1 MKKTMKE
8 IRNSQAMKKFIHN
21 KKAMLGL
28 AIVTILVLA
37 VVFIPLFA
45 DLDPYT
51 TDRAAGFNK
60 PPSDAHILGTDDVGR
75 DLFARLLYGGRISL
89 FVGITSTIISVLIG
103 IPLGLIAG
111 YFRGT
116 AESIIMRTADAFM
129 SFPSMVLI
137 LVLVAVFGPSILT
150 VTVVIGVLGWTAI
163 AKLIYGNVLSIRER
177 EYIQAARAVGVS
189 TKKILFSE
197 VLPNA
202 IPPVW
207 ANISFRV
214 AGAILT
220 ESSLSFLGMGV
231 QTPQASWGNIIFAAQ
246 NLLVLIGGVHIKQ
259 EHAALFH
266 KKARIGNGGIQI
278 RDVVEG
284 IKGRYRCPDGAVKI
298 QLEQILPEQQQ
309 TAGKPQL
316 LSLIPHH
323 AEHLF
328 RLVDADH
335 IIARLGEHQGQFAG
349 ATAKVGKDA
358 VMDAVSVQ
366 LFADMGIENVVVGLA
381 VELIVKIRKLVVGH
395 GVTLPLRYTR
405 PRQRR

>member
-1 MKKTMKE
+1 MTKTMNE
-8 IRNSQAMKKFIHN
+8 IWNSQAMKKFIHN

-246 NLLVLIGGVHIKQ
+246 NLLVLT
-259 EHAALFH
+259 
-266 KKARIGNGGIQI
+266 ARPWVWLPPGI
-278 RDVVEG
+278 
-284 IKGRYRCPDGAVKI
+284 C
-298 QLEQILPEQQQ
+298 
-309 TAGKPQL
+309 
-316 LSLIPHH
+316 
-323 AEHLF
+323 
-328 RLVDADH
+328 
-335 IIARLGEHQGQFAG
+335 II
-349 ATAKVGKDA
+349 
-358 VMDAVSVQ
+358 
-366 LFADMGIENVVVGLA
+366 
-381 VELIVKIRKLVVGH
+381 LVVIGFNFIGE
-395 GVTLPLRYTR
+395 GVRDALDPKTKE
-405 PRQRR
+405 

>member
-1 MKKTMKE
+1 MKTMFQ
-8 IRNSQAMKKFIHN
+8 SQAMKKFLHN
-21 KKAMLGL
+21 KKAMVGL
-28 AIVTILVLA
+28 FIVLFLVLA
-37 VVFIPLFA
+37 VLLIPVFMN
-45 DLDPYT
+45 LDPYT

-60 PPSDAHILGTDDVGR
+60 PPSEAHILGTDDVGR

-89 FVGITSTIISVLIG
+89 FVGIASTIISVLIG

-111 YFRGT
+111 YYRGV

-177 EYIQAARAVGVS
+177 EYIQATRAVGMKNIPV
-189 TKKILFSE
+189 LFSE

-231 QTPQASWGNIIFAAQ
+231 QTPQASWGNIIYAAQ
-246 NLLVLIGGVHIKQ
+246 NLLVLT
-259 EHAALFH
+259 
-266 KKARIGNGGIQI
+266 ARPWVWLPPGICI
-278 RDVVEG
+278 
-284 IKGRYRCPDGAVKI
+284 
-298 QLEQILPEQQQ
+298 IL
-309 TAGKPQL
+309 
-316 LSLIPHH
+316 
-323 AEHLF
+323 
-328 RLVDADH
+328 
-335 IIARLGEHQGQFAG
+335 
-349 ATAKVGKDA
+349 
-358 VMDAVSVQ
+358 
-366 LFADMGIENVVVGLA
+366 VVVGFNFIG
-381 VELIVKIRKLVVGH
+381 E
-395 GVTLPLRYTR
+395 GVRDALDPKTK
-405 PRQRR
+405 

>member
-1 MKKTMKE
+1 MKRIMQ
-8 IRNSQAMKKFIHN
+8 SQAMKKFLHN

-28 AIVTILVLA
+28 FIVLFLMA
-37 VVFIPLFA
+37 VVVFLPLFM

-89 FVGITSTIISVLIG
+89 FVGITSTIISVLVG

-111 YFRGT
+111 YFRGA

-177 EYIQAARAVGVS
+177 EYIQATKAVGMK
-189 TKKILFSE
+189 TMPILFAE

-246 NLLVLIGGVHIKQ
+246 NLMVLT
-259 EHAALFH
+259 
-266 KKARIGNGGIQI
+266 ARPW
-278 RDVVEG
+278 VW
-284 IKGRYRCPDGAVKI
+284 
-298 QLEQILPEQQQ
+298 LPP
-309 TAGKPQL
+309 GL
-316 LSLIPHH
+316 C
-323 AEHLF
+323 
-328 RLVDADH
+328 
-335 IIARLGEHQGQFAG
+335 II
-349 ATAKVGKDA
+349 
-358 VMDAVSVQ
+358 
-366 LFADMGIENVVVGLA
+366 
-381 VELIVKIRKLVVGH
+381 LVVIGFNFIGE
-395 GVTLPLRYTR
+395 GVRDALDPKTK
-405 PRQRR
+405 

>member
-163 AKLIYGNVLSIRER
+163 AKLIYGNVLSIRGR

-246 NLLVLIGGVHIKQ
+246 NLLVLT
-259 EHAALFH
+259 
-266 KKARIGNGGIQI
+266 ARPWVWLPPGI
-278 RDVVEG
+278 
-284 IKGRYRCPDGAVKI
+284 C
-298 QLEQILPEQQQ
+298 
-309 TAGKPQL
+309 
-316 LSLIPHH
+316 
-323 AEHLF
+323 
-328 RLVDADH
+328 
-335 IIARLGEHQGQFAG
+335 II
-349 ATAKVGKDA
+349 
-358 VMDAVSVQ
+358 
-366 LFADMGIENVVVGLA
+366 
-381 VELIVKIRKLVVGH
+381 LVVIGFNFIGE
-395 GVTLPLRYTR
+395 GVRDALDPKTKE
-405 PRQRR
+405 

>member
-8 IRNSQAMKKFIHN
+8 IWNSQAMKKFIHN

-189 TKKILFSE
+189 TKNILFAE

-246 NLLVLIGGVHIKQ
+246 NLLVLT
-259 EHAALFH
+259 
-266 KKARIGNGGIQI
+266 ARPWVWLPPGI
-278 RDVVEG
+278 
-284 IKGRYRCPDGAVKI
+284 C
-298 QLEQILPEQQQ
+298 
-309 TAGKPQL
+309 
-316 LSLIPHH
+316 
-323 AEHLF
+323 
-328 RLVDADH
+328 
-335 IIARLGEHQGQFAG
+335 II
-349 ATAKVGKDA
+349 
-358 VMDAVSVQ
+358 
-366 LFADMGIENVVVGLA
+366 
-381 VELIVKIRKLVVGH
+381 LVVIGFNFIGE
-395 GVTLPLRYTR
+395 GVRDALDPKTKE
-405 PRQRR
+405 

>member
-8 IRNSQAMKKFIHN
+8 IWNSPAMKKFIHN

-246 NLLVLIGGVHIKQ
+246 NLLVLT
-259 EHAALFH
+259 
-266 KKARIGNGGIQI
+266 ARPWVWLPPGI
-278 RDVVEG
+278 
-284 IKGRYRCPDGAVKI
+284 C
-298 QLEQILPEQQQ
+298 
-309 TAGKPQL
+309 
-316 LSLIPHH
+316 
-323 AEHLF
+323 
-328 RLVDADH
+328 
-335 IIARLGEHQGQFAG
+335 II
-349 ATAKVGKDA
+349 
-358 VMDAVSVQ
+358 
-366 LFADMGIENVVVGLA
+366 
-381 VELIVKIRKLVVGH
+381 LVVIGFNFIGE
-395 GVTLPLRYTR
+395 GVRDALDPKTKE
-405 PRQRR
+405 

>member
-8 IRNSQAMKKFIHN
+8 IWNSQAMKKFIHN

-103 IPLGLIAG
+103 IPLVLIAG

-246 NLLVLIGGVHIKQ
+246 NLLVLT
-259 EHAALFH
+259 
-266 KKARIGNGGIQI
+266 ARPWVWLPPGI
-278 RDVVEG
+278 
-284 IKGRYRCPDGAVKI
+284 C
-298 QLEQILPEQQQ
+298 
-309 TAGKPQL
+309 
-316 LSLIPHH
+316 
-323 AEHLF
+323 
-328 RLVDADH
+328 
-335 IIARLGEHQGQFAG
+335 II
-349 ATAKVGKDA
+349 
-358 VMDAVSVQ
+358 
-366 LFADMGIENVVVGLA
+366 
-381 VELIVKIRKLVVGH
+381 LVVIGFNFIGE
-395 GVTLPLRYTR
+395 GVRDALDPKTKE
-405 PRQRR
+405 

>member
-8 IRNSQAMKKFIHN
+8 IWNSQALKKFIHN

-246 NLLVLIGGVHIKQ
+246 NLLVLT
-259 EHAALFH
+259 
-266 KKARIGNGGIQI
+266 ARPWVWLPPGI
-278 RDVVEG
+278 
-284 IKGRYRCPDGAVKI
+284 C
-298 QLEQILPEQQQ
+298 
-309 TAGKPQL
+309 
-316 LSLIPHH
+316 
-323 AEHLF
+323 
-328 RLVDADH
+328 
-335 IIARLGEHQGQFAG
+335 II
-349 ATAKVGKDA
+349 
-358 VMDAVSVQ
+358 
-366 LFADMGIENVVVGLA
+366 
-381 VELIVKIRKLVVGH
+381 LVVIGFNFIGE
-395 GVTLPLRYTR
+395 GVRDALDPKTKE
-405 PRQRR
+405 

>member
-8 IRNSQAMKKFIHN
+8 IWNSQAMKKFIHN

-246 NLLVLIGGVHIKQ
+246 NLLVLT
-259 EHAALFH
+259 
-266 KKARIGNGGIQI
+266 ARPLVWLPPGI
-278 RDVVEG
+278 
-284 IKGRYRCPDGAVKI
+284 C
-298 QLEQILPEQQQ
+298 
-309 TAGKPQL
+309 
-316 LSLIPHH
+316 
-323 AEHLF
+323 
-328 RLVDADH
+328 
-335 IIARLGEHQGQFAG
+335 II
-349 ATAKVGKDA
+349 
-358 VMDAVSVQ
+358 
-366 LFADMGIENVVVGLA
+366 
-381 VELIVKIRKLVVGH
+381 LVVIGFNFIGE
-395 GVTLPLRYTR
+395 GVRDALDPKTKE
-405 PRQRR
+405 